1 MGHLLDYVK
10 KCKLQYVGKTTTSLY
25 TRFNNTRSDIKK
37 YNTNRRKEIP
47 IAAHFN
53 LPNHSVD
60 DISLMGIEYIRKKSE
75 AIIRKRESHW
85 ILTLRTLTPTGINVD
100 E

>member
-1 MGHLLDYVK
+1 MWV
-10 KCKLQYVGKTTTSLY
+10 KTTTSLY

-53 LPNHSVD
+53 LRNHSVD
-60 DISLMGIEYIRKKSE
+60 DISLMGIEQIRKKSE
-75 AIIRKRESHW
+75 AIIRKRESFW
-85 ILTLRTLTPTGINVD
+85 ILTLKTLAPKGINAD